1 MNWETVTQVLKTA
14 GLAVVG
20 TLASKLV
27 SETES
32 QLAKT
37 KNDEEETDTTDR
49 THKDTLTYLKQRTKE
64 LGIR

>member
-14 GLAVVG
+14 GLAVVS

-37 KNDEEETDTTDR
+37 KNDEEEQDTTDTTSIVTR
-49 THKDTLTYLKQRTKE
+49 LKQEQKR
-64 LGIR
+64 LGLR